1 MVRKFILDSVRYW
14 VEEYKIDGFRFDL
27 MGLHDI
33 DTMKE
38 IRSALK
44 DDILVYGEGW
54 KADKSPIDNSKLAL
68 KENVK
73 SFGNL
78 QIGVF
83 SDDIRDAI
91 KGSVFEKEK
100 GGFINGRS
108 EFDET
113 IKFGIVAST
122 RHKDIEFNKLAYS
135 KKPWANE
142 PHQVITYTSAHD
154 NYTLW
159 DKISLVEPISNKE
172 DRIKMNK
179 LAAAIILTSQGIPFI
194 HSGDEILRSKRDKN
208 GILVE
213 NSYRS
218 SDYVNKFDWSRKE
231 KYIDIFN
238 YYKKIINLRKNHKI
252 FRMDSFKDINENIS
266 FLKFGVNFTEKNIV
280 AYIVR
285 GDRLKDSFEKTIVI
299 FNGNKHDVEVKLEHN
314 RFIVILDDTDID
326 ENGMYEI
333 NGSTIKVKPI
343 SALILKY
350 N

>member
-1 MVRKFILDSVRYW
+1 MC
-14 VEEYKIDGFRFDL
+14 
-27 MGLHDI
+27 
-33 DTMKE
+33 
-38 IRSALK
+38 
-44 DDILVYGEGW
+44 
-54 KADKSPIDNSKLAL
+54 
-68 KENVK
+68 
-73 SFGNL
+73 
-78 QIGVF
+78 
-83 SDDIRDAI
+83 IRD
-91 KGSVFEKEK
+91 
-100 GGFINGRS
+100 R
-108 EFDET
+108 
-113 IKFGIVAST
+113 
-122 RHKDIEFNKLAYS
+122 
-135 KKPWANE
+135 
-142 PHQVITYTSAHD
+142 VITYTSAHD

-179 LAAAIILTSQGIPFI
+179 LAATIILTSQGIPFI
-194 HSGDEILRSKRDKN
+194 HSGDEILRSKRDRN